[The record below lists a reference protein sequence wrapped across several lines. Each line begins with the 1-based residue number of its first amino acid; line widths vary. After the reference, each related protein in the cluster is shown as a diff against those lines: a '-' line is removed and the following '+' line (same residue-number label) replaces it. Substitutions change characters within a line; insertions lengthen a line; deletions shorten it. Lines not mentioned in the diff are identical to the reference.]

1 MTNFDLKK
9 YLAEGK
15 LLKENALEK
24 LADITLK
31 DVSKDVKEYLNS
43 EFEIYL
49 EGGDSFEEE
58 PGETHVFTMEGDD
71 ERYADDYRFNK
82 ALNQLQQNPIVLD
95 YNKDYVGDYG
105 EVTVKAGAHSIYI
118 SFIVPEDE
126 LGF

>member
-1 MTNFDLKK
+1 MKNNFDIKS
-9 YLAEGK
+9 YLVENK
-15 LLKENALEK
+15 LTTNSLKENA
-24 LADITLK
+24 
-31 DVSKDVKEYLNS
+31 DVSKDTKEYLNS

-71 ERYADDYRFNK
+71 ERYKNDYRFNK

-105 EVTVKAGAHSIYI
+105 EVTVKADANNINI

-126 LGF
+126 LGFQGNGW